1 MTEQVQRIFNPQKGL
16 SFFGKKI
23 MPAQLTRQ
31 TGAILIIVLWFI
43 AMVIILVAVLARET
57 RLSATVVFHNKQ
69 RLQTWNDTLQALQ
82 AAQMEL
88 LINRMP
94 DPPGEEKSLNER
106 QKNKKYQFDGRI
118 LELAYPIPD
127 TVQVRIY
134 DLAGKINIRL
144 IPLPRMRQL
153 LQKRIGDQPD
163 KLSELEDVWQDWI
176 DRDEF
181 KRANGAEKDY
191 YETLSPPYE
200 PRNSR
205 FETVEE
211 FLLLKGFAEIFQDV
225 EIDTAFTVY
234 GNTFGVNPNLATR
247 EVLMLLPGT
256 DAEIVNQILIK
267 RREKEFKSHRDLN
280 EFITPEQFAE
290 LRPWLRFNTS
300 GYYTI
305 AVQTKNPAEIAQSQQ
320 EAEAG
325 TVEEPEPPPE
335 TATPTSQQPYQRAYM
350 LTVQPRGFNRL
361 PKILEVN
368 PYGVL
373 PNTSHE
379 QFINDD
385 EEDDDSSEFSTPF
398 DSGGSNN
405 NNNTSTPQPFTF

>member
-1 MTEQVQRIFNPQKGL
+1 MIPN
-16 SFFGKKI
+16 
-23 MPAQLTRQ
+23 QLNRQ

-43 AMVIILVAVLARET
+43 AMVIVLVAVLARET

-69 RLQTWNDTLQALQ
+69 RLQTWNDTLQALH

-106 QKNKKYQFDGRI
+106 QKNKRYQFDGRV
-118 LELAYPIPD
+118 LELAYPIPE
-127 TVQVRIY
+127 TVKVRIY

-144 IPLPRMRQL
+144 IPPQRMRQL
-153 LQKRIGDQPD
+153 LQKRIGDQPE
-163 KLSELEDVWQDWI
+163 KLDELEDVWQDWI

-205 FETVEE
+205 LETVEE
-211 FLLLKGFAEIFQDV
+211 FLLMKGFAEIFQDI
-225 EIDTAFTVY
+225 EIETAFTVY
-234 GNTFGVNPNLATR
+234 GNVFGVNPNLATR

-256 DAEIVNQILIK
+256 DGEIVNQILIK
-267 RREKEFKSHRDLN
+267 RREKEFKSHQDLN
-280 EFITPEQFAE
+280 EFIEPEQLAE
-290 LRPWLRFNTS
+290 LRPWLHFSTA

-305 AVQTKNPAEIAQSQQ
+305 AVQIKSPAEIAQDQK
-320 EAEAG
+320 ETEEEL
-325 TVEEPEPPPE
+325 VEEPEPETPPL
-335 TATPTSQQPYQRAYM
+335 TSQKPYQRAYM
-350 LTVQPRGFNRL
+350 ITVQPRGFNRL

-373 PNTSHE
+373 PDTSHE
-379 QFINDD
+379 QFINED
-385 EEDDDSSEFSTPF
+385 EDDDDSSDSQFSTPF
-398 DSGGSNN
+398 DSGGDDNSDV
-405 NNNTSTPQPFTF
+405 STPQPFSF

>member
-1 MTEQVQRIFNPQKGL
+1 MIPN
-16 SFFGKKI
+16 
-23 MPAQLTRQ
+23 QLNRQ

-43 AMVIILVAVLARET
+43 AMVIVLVAVLARET

-69 RLQTWNDTLQALQ
+69 RLQTWNDTLQALH

-94 DPPGEEKSLNER
+94 DPPGEEKPLNQR
-106 QKNKKYQFDGRI
+106 QNKRYQFDGRL
-118 LELAYPIPD
+118 LELAYPIPE
-127 TVQVRIY
+127 TVKVRIY

-144 IPLPRMRQL
+144 IPPQRMRQL
-153 LQKRIGDQPD
+153 LQKRIGDQPE
-163 KLSELEDVWQDWI
+163 KLDELEDIWQDWI

-211 FLLLKGFAEIFQDV
+211 FLLMKGFAEVFQDI
-225 EIDTAFTVY
+225 EIETAFTVY
-234 GNTFGVNPNLATR
+234 GNVFGVNPNLATR

-256 DAEIVNQILIK
+256 DEEIVNQILIK
-267 RREKEFKSHRDLN
+267 RREKEFKSHQDLN
-280 EFITPEQFAE
+280 EFIEPEQLAE
-290 LRPWLRFNTS
+290 LRPWLHFSTA

-305 AVQTKNPAEIAQSQQ
+305 AVQIKSPAEIAQDQE
-320 EAEAG
+320 EAEEES
-325 TVEEPEPPPE
+325 VEEPEMEMPPL
-335 TATPTSQQPYQRAYM
+335 AGQKSYQRAYM
-350 LTVQPRGFNRL
+350 ITVQPLGFNRL

-373 PNTSHE
+373 PDTSHE
-379 QFINDD
+379 QFITED
-385 EEDDDSSEFSTPF
+385 EGDDDNLDSQFSTPF
-398 DSGGSNN
+398 DSGGDDTSGDD
-405 NNNTSTPQPFTF
+405 TSDISTPQPFSF

>member
-1 MTEQVQRIFNPQKGL
+1 MILNQSN
-16 SFFGKKI
+16 
-23 MPAQLTRQ
+23 RQ
-31 TGAILIIVLWFI
+31 AGAILIIVLWFI
-43 AMVIILVAVLARET
+43 AMVIVLVAVLARET

-69 RLQTWNDTLQALQ
+69 RLQTWNDTLQALH

-106 QKNKKYQFDGRI
+106 QKNKRYQFDGRV
-118 LELAYPIPD
+118 LELAYPIPE

-144 IPLPRMRQL
+144 IPPQRMRQL
-153 LQKRIGDQPD
+153 LQKRIGDQPE
-163 KLSELEDVWQDWI
+163 KLDELEDVWQDWI

-205 FETVEE
+205 LETVEE
-211 FLLLKGFAEIFQDV
+211 FLLMKGFAEVFQDI
-225 EIDTAFTVY
+225 EIETAFTVY
-234 GNTFGVNPNLATR
+234 GNVFGVNPNLATR

-256 DAEIVNQILIK
+256 DGEIVNQILIK
-267 RREKEFKSHRDLN
+267 RREKEFKSYQDLN
-280 EFITPEQFAE
+280 EFIEPEQLAE
-290 LRPWLRFNTS
+290 LRPWLHFSTA

-305 AVQTKNPAEIAQSQQ
+305 AVQIKSSAEIVQDQE
-320 EAEAG
+320 EAEEEL
-325 TVEEPEPPPE
+325 VEEPEPE
-335 TATPTSQQPYQRAYM
+335 TSSLVSQKSYQRAYM
-350 LTVQPRGFNRL
+350 ITLQPRGFNRL

-373 PNTSHE
+373 PDTSYE
-379 QFINDD
+379 QFINED
-385 EEDDDSSEFSTPF
+385 EEDDYSSDSQFSTPF
-398 DSGGSNN
+398 DSGGDDDSDI
-405 NNNTSTPQPFTF
+405 STPQPFSF